1 MPVPICRQFV
11 LICRFIL
18 KRRGIYRKEM
28 IGTKTTAFGII
39 LVVITGLT
47 AVGVLINSSFSDP
60 LQVPPPV
67 EPPGDEPEIVTK
79 DGLEAWAST
88 IYSQDFMP
96 EIPEEG
102 PPFYTVI
109 WLNVTNKGNIT
120 VTNFHA
126 VRVTIYFCNTNLPLV
141 TLDLVSNIQYFVWPE
156 IRPGKCADFEYIN
169 LRDTIFSPTIEEGTL
184 LYSRILTQW
193 ENGGEMILTS
203 PPSALFYTH

>member
-1 MPVPICRQFV
+1 
-11 LICRFIL
+11 
-18 KRRGIYRKEM
+18 M
-28 IGTKTTAFGII
+28 IGMKTTAIGIV
-39 LVVITGLT
+39 LVVVTGLT
-47 AVGVLINSSFSDP
+47 VAGVFINSSFSDP

-67 EPPGDEPEIVTK
+67 EPPCDEPEIVTK
-79 DGLEAWAST
+79 DGLEAWAEA

-109 WLNVTNKGNIT
+109 WLNVTNRGNIT
-120 VTNFHA
+120 VSYFHA
-126 VRVTIYFCNTNLPLV
+126 VRVTIYFYNTDLPLV

-156 IRPGKCADFEYIN
+156 IRLGKCADFEYIN
-169 LRDTIFSPTIEEGTL
+169 VRNTIFSLTIEEGTL

-193 ENGGEMILTS
+193 ENGGEMILTT